1 MASLLAAGALLLCV
15 QPASAQTD
23 GYTDPA
29 ARLAEVEAQIP
40 AGPLR
45 DGQMLR
51 AERAALLVQLDRLDD
66 ARADLEALEAAVP
79 ASDKALRAEI
89 AVARALY
96 HANRQENA
104 DGVAAARQALQLR
117 GEVYGPDGA
126 EAAVTR
132 VLLGKLLISQ
142 GEFDEG
148 LPLAQAGWD
157 TLRELRPAGDSER
170 LDAGFQYALGLTYS
184 RQAAQ
189 AEALVRSLLAGLP
202 ALPPRHVMRA
212 KLPNLLGTELL
223 MQGRTLES
231 IPYHAQAVEQGQQVT
246 GLSLGERADHV
257 SAFGVAMLYLDRPGD
272 ALGLFE
278 QSAKMFADAGAV
290 TSASGGWISAGTAA
304 DRAGDRAKALL
315 YRQRGMELAASTG
328 DQHPLAVALNRFKL
342 AQSLA
347 HAGRLEEAEPMEQQA
362 VDTIATLRPATN
374 FQVLNSRIALGWI
387 KALRGDVPGGLALVK
402 PAFRSSVAVATALEV
417 AQNRVMDVLGD
428 VEAYSQA
435 LEVARL
441 AGDTEFVFEIM
452 QVMIES
458 DASRAAVAVTQ
469 RELSATSELG
479 RLLKQR
485 QEAGTAVAAADSALL
500 KAEAA
505 GQGVEM
511 ARTALDATRAVLDER
526 DAELDMTYPAFR
538 DLLRPRAVTLAQVQ
552 AALGADEAVLLV
564 NESDLGIYTLAVT
577 RSGVVIGHDPIRRQA
592 LRDLVGAIRR
602 GIDAGLQGRSGR
614 FDLAGA
620 ARLHDAILTPEV
632 ARAVAGKA
640 LLRFATGD
648 ILSALPL
655 SLLVSRAGPDA
666 ARSQF
671 LIDDHAVSV
680 LPSLAALQGQD
691 ERARR
696 PGRLVAVGAP
706 DLAQATDNLPA
717 TLRGNLAPL
726 PGALREME
734 QVASLLGKGASAT
747 NLSGPTILSGTA
759 ATETAVKALD
769 LADVGVLLFATHGL
783 VGGRTGGT
791 SEPALVLTPPVAD
804 TAQDDGLLTASEAA
818 LLDIGA
824 DWVILSAC
832 DTAAGGRPDAAGYTG
847 LARGFLFAGA
857 RRVVASHWPVRD
869 DISARLTTGIV
880 RAAQDGAGAAQSLRR
895 AVLAVKRD
903 NPEPALWAPFMVVA
917 R

>member
-1 MASLLAAGALLLCV
+1 MRKVMASLLGAGALLLCV
-15 QPASAQTD
+15 HPAAAQSD
-23 GYTDPA
+23 AFADPA
-29 ARLAEVEAQIP
+29 ARLAEVETQIRSV
-40 AGPLR
+40 PLR
-45 DGQMLR
+45 DAQLLR

-66 ARADLEALEAAVP
+66 AEAEVAALEGAVP

-89 AVARALY
+89 AVARAQV

-104 DGVAAARQALQLR
+104 AGVSAARLALQLR
-117 GEVYGPDGA
+117 GEVYGADSA

-132 VLLGKLLISQ
+132 ALLGKLLISQ

-148 LPLAQAGWD
+148 LPLALAAWER
-157 TLRELRPAGDSER
+157 LSALRPATDSER
-170 LDAGFQYALGLTYS
+170 LDAGFQYAIGLTYS
-184 RQAAQ
+184 RQAEQ
-189 AEALVRSLLAGLP
+189 AEALERALLAQLP
-202 ALPPRHVMRA
+202 ALPPHHAMRA

-231 IPYHAQAVEQGQQVT
+231 IPYHAQAVEQGEQAP
-246 GLSLGERADHV
+246 GLSLGERADHL

-278 QSAKMFADAGAV
+278 QSAQMFADAGAV
-290 TSASGGWISAGTAA
+290 ASASGGWINAGTAA
-304 DRAGDRAKALL
+304 DRAGDRGKALT
-315 YRQRGMELAASTG
+315 YRQRGMDLAASTG

-347 HAGRLEEAEPMEQQA
+347 HAGRLEDAEPMERQA
-362 VDTIATLRPATN
+362 VDAIATMRPATH

-402 PAFRSSVAVATALEV
+402 PAFRTSVAVATALEV

-441 AGDTEFVFEIM
+441 AGDTDFVFEIM

-469 RELSATSELG
+469 RELSGNGELG

-485 QEAGTAVAAADSALL
+485 QEAGAAVAAADSALL

-505 GQGVEM
+505 GEGVDM
-511 ARTALDATRAVLDER
+511 ARTALAATRAVLDER
-526 DAELDMTYPAFR
+526 DAELDMTYPSFR
-538 DLLRPRAVTLAQVQ
+538 DLLRPRPVTLAQVQ
-552 AALGADEAVLLV
+552 ASLGADEAVLLV

-577 RSGVVIGHDPIRRQA
+577 RTGVVIGHDPIRRQA
-592 LRDLVGAIRR
+592 LRDLVGQVRR
-602 GIDAGLQGRSGR
+602 GIDAGLQGRTGQ

-620 ARLHDAILTPEV
+620 AQLHRAIFTPDV
-632 ARAVAGKA
+632 ARAVAGKG

-655 SLLVSRAGPDA
+655 SLLVSRAGPDV
-666 ARSQF
+666 ARSRF

-680 LPSLAALQGQD
+680 LPSLAALQGGAVQ
-691 ERARR
+691 AG
-696 PGRLVAVGAP
+696 PSLRLVAVGAP
-706 DLAQATDNLPA
+706 DLAGTGGTAA
-717 TLRGNLAPL
+717 GAALRGTLAPL

-734 QVASLLGKGASAT
+734 QVASLLGPRST
-747 NLSGPTILSGTA
+747 PTVLSGGA

-791 SEPALVLTPPVAD
+791 SEPALVLTPPAAD
-804 TAQDDGLLTASEAA
+804 TPLDDGLLTASEAA

-880 RAAQDGAGAAQSLRR
+880 RAAQDGEGAAQSLRR